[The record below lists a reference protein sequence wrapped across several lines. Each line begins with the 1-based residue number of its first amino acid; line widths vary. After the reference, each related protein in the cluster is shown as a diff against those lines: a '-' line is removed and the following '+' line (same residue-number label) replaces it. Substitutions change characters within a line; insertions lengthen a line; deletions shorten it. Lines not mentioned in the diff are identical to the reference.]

1 MTSYQFSIR
10 IATKKDI
17 ERIVELWLESAAYH
31 GELDRRLQ
39 VKLDE
44 RASVQMSF
52 EKDVGAEDVLLLVAT
67 IEEEVIGYVHAKVVS
82 APPVQLVSK
91 TWFID
96 GVAVTERHRR
106 KGVGE
111 SLYRAALRWF
121 KEQDISHVRVDVAFN
136 NSKARNFWARRGF
149 TEFSLRLSHDI

>member
-67 IEEEVIGYVHAKVVS
+67 IEDEVIGYIHVKVVS
-82 APPVQLVSK
+82 APPVQRVSK
-91 TWFID
+91 MGFIE
-96 GVAVTERHRR
+96 GWAVTERHRR

-111 SLYRAALRWF
+111 TLYRAALRW
-121 KEQDISHVRVDVAFN
+121 
-136 NSKARNFWARRGF
+136 
-149 TEFSLRLSHDI
+149 